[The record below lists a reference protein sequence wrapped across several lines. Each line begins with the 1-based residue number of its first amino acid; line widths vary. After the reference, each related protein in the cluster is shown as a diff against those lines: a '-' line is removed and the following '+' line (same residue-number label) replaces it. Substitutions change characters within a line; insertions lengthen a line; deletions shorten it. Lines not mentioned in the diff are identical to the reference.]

1 MKSIIQSHHGLKA
14 LTTGIASILLAWASV
29 HPATAQIHNTT
40 NGPNAVITNGIGAG
54 ASMTT
59 GHDNS
64 AYGFDALNLTTT
76 GIANTAL
83 GSVALKSNTT
93 GGFNTAVGYGTL
105 NRNSTLYSAGASAG
119 IGGSYLVIVEMTTVC
134 IPATADTYQSHIG
147 AVVTTNLG
155 PPSCRSRPARRWSS
169 TAPSSKRF
177 VAR

>member
-54 ASMTT
+54 ASTTT

-83 GSVALKSNTT
+83 GSVALKSNTWSLQNIASMVPMLAAYQPS
-93 GGFNTAVGYGTL
+93 G
-105 NRNSTLYSAGASAG
+105 SAS
-119 IGGSYLVIVEMTTVC
+119 IVRAHRH
-134 IPATADTYQSHIG
+134 PWLH
-147 AVVTTNLG
+147 
-155 PPSCRSRPARRWSS
+155 
-169 TAPSSKRF
+169 APLSVER
-177 VAR
+177 